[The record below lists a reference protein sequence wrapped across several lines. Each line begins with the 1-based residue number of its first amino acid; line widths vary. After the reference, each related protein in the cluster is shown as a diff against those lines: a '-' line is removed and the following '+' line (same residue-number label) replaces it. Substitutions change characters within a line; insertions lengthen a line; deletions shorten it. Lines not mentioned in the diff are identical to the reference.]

1 MHVLM
6 LRPQC
11 ELGGVSNHLVLLVS
25 GLRQRG
31 HNVMMATTG
40 GSMAPRVAAAG
51 ASLLIVP
58 ELYPSRLSGMLRA
71 VLRLSVLVRVS
82 TVEVL
87 HSHHRFTTVVGG
99 FVARLTGRPL
109 VVTVH
114 EFKTNWARLASFWT
128 SDSVIVPSNALR
140 DHLVSFHN
148 IPAGQITVVP
158 NAIALPET
166 PMPWSRAGRRPPMI
180 GYIGRLSEEK
190 GARYF
195 VESLP
200 LIRQAVPDL
209 QAIVVGD
216 GSEHGLIRSLAQKLG
231 LDPDKLLLGSRDDV
245 LALMSKLDLVVVPSV
260 AESFSLVAL
269 EAMHL
274 GLPVVA
280 TRVGGLV
287 DLVRDGETGR
297 LVEPRNP
304 VALATA
310 VIELLGDPALMA
322 VMGARGRQVAVR
334 DYSPDAM
341 VERTVNVYSRVLVGV
356 SQYTRA

>member
-1 MHVLM
+1 M

-11 ELGGVSNHLVLLVS
+11 ELGGVSNHLVLLVG

-31 HNVMMATTG
+31 HSVMMATTG
-40 GSMAPRVAAAG
+40 GSMAARVAAAG
-51 ASLLIVP
+51 ASLLRVP
-58 ELYPSRLSGMLRA
+58 ELYPSRLTGMLRA

-87 HSHHRFTTVVGG
+87 HSHHRFTTVIGG
-99 FVARLTGRPL
+99 FVARLTRRPL
-109 VVTVH
+109 VVTIH
-114 EFKTNWARLASFWT
+114 EFKTNWAGLSGFWT
-128 SDSVIVPSNALR
+128 GDSVIVPSNALR
-140 DHLVSFHN
+140 DHLVSFYN
-148 IPAGQITVVP
+148 IPAHQITVVP

-166 PMPWSRAGRRPPMI
+166 PLPRLCAGQRPPMI

-190 GARYF
+190 GVRYF

-200 LIRQAVPDL
+200 LIRQAVPAL

-216 GSEHGLIRSLAQKLG
+216 GPEHGLIRSLAQKLG
-231 LDPDKLLLGSRDDV
+231 LDPDQLLLGSCDDV

-310 VIELLGDPALMA
+310 VIELLDDPALMA
-322 VMGARGRQVAVR
+322 VMGARGRQIAVR
-334 DYSPDAM
+334 DYSPDKM
-341 VERTVNVYSRVLVGV
+341 VEGTINVYTRVLARLPQHTHV
-356 SQYTRA
+356 